1 MQSITGASSKRT
13 PLFFVGNKQIRP
25 APSKGFLRETGPD
38 QQSAIQPPSTAL
50 LHPSKTQ
57 RPLSYRR
64 PDTGLLSKSFR
75 RTEEPPP
82 HVVRSGG
89 SDMSEDDLES
99 NPVSGRR
106 DPNTA
111 MLLMCSKAN
120 AAKIQSA
127 HVV

>member
-1 MQSITGASSKRT
+1 MR
-13 PLFFVGNKQIRP
+13 
-25 APSKGFLRETGPD
+25 
-38 QQSAIQPPSTAL
+38 
-50 LHPSKTQ
+50 
-57 RPLSYRR
+57 RPLSSRR
-64 PDTGLLSKSFR
+64 PGTGVLSKSFR
-75 RTEEPPP
+75 RTEESPP

-99 NPVSGRR
+99 TPVSGRR

-120 AAKIQSA
+120 AAIILSA